1 MFYGEADRFHHAET
15 GGSAVTRMNIDVSA
29 PEAFWT
35 VVGIAISFDGIAT
48 MRTREIFNVALES
61 FAHSSARVMKV
72 A

>member
-1 MFYGEADRFHHAET
+1 MFYRESDRFHHAET
-15 GGSAVTRMNIDVSA
+15 GCSAVAGIDIDVSA

-35 VVGIAISFDGIAT
+35 VVGIAVSFYGGTTVRAD
-48 MRTREIFNVALES
+48 EIFIIALES